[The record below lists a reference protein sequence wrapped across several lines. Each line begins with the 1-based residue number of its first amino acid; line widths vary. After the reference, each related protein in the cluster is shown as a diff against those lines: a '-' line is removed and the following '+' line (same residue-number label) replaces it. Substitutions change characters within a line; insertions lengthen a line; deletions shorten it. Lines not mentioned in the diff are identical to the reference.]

1 MNKFFLLLALLC
13 GIGVGTAY
21 ATPLEN
27 INTKIIEFNDNSA
40 TVQLSWNH
48 DDSGIPQ
55 TWDISASRRLN
66 GTLRID
72 LFSNGYNPIGGPN
85 RAPFGRIWMFDINSL
100 IYTSPHEMGTQRTI
114 FQNGAILTDGPLSS
128 NLMIPP
134 CFFEEDDAIGFRIIQ
149 IGKTDASLLP
159 KNEKEAEELIMQD
172 IACICEGLSTLIQVV
187 DHSGYKSKDDL
198 LKDCI
203 THLERSLKPTTL
215 GAKITK
221 IEQDGETD
229 NIG

>member
-1 MNKFFLLLALLC
+1 
-13 GIGVGTAY
+13 
-21 ATPLEN
+21 
-27 INTKIIEFNDNSA
+27 
-40 TVQLSWNH
+40 
-48 DDSGIPQ
+48 
-55 TWDISASRRLN
+55 
-66 GTLRID
+66 
-72 LFSNGYNPIGGPN
+72 
-85 RAPFGRIWMFDINSL
+85 
-100 IYTSPHEMGTQRTI
+100 
-114 FQNGAILTDGPLSS
+114 
-128 NLMIPP
+128 
-134 CFFEEDDAIGFRIIQ
+134 
-149 IGKTDASLLP
+149 
-159 KNEKEAEELIMQD
+159 MQD